1 MVRWRFRSVKNVY
14 RKPKTPGIKRSVLKD
29 SLPPETKISF
39 RGGIIKGLRIIL
51 KFWRMVHIFPARHST
66 GPQSIKGISVIL
78 SLLQPYGYKITSFLP
93 LCGSLEAGTLAQT
106 VS

>member
-39 RGGIIKGLRIIL
+39 RGVLYKVLGL
-51 KFWRMVHIFPARHST
+51 S
-66 GPQSIKGISVIL
+66 
-78 SLLQPYGYKITSFLP
+78 
-93 LCGSLEAGTLAQT
+93 
-106 VS
+106 